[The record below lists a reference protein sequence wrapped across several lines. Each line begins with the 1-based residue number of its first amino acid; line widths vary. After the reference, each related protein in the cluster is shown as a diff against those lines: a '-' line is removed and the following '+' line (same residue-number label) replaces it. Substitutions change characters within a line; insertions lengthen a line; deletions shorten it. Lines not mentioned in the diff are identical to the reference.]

1 MLLTPLEWVVLR
13 LARCAYAFR
22 RPLLGLLIV
31 LVLFRVFEW
40 FAGRCG
46 PDADADAAAM
56 GGGDGIAA
64 DTPAPPSATLWNP
77 DRLEGMIRS
86 FIGGGRPG
94 GGGNGGGGG
103 GGGPPPERHRTE
115 AVCREL
121 LEFMLQMPLPKV
133 RPDWLVNPTTKRRLE
148 LDMYN
153 AEHRIAFEYDG
164 AQHDVYT
171 PHYHANEHH
180 FEYRRLLDR
189 LKTELCRERGVLLL
203 RIPWTDVSASDRPR
217 TARYLQRL
225 LSLHR
230 VPHRPPAFA
239 PVE

>member
-22 RPLLGLLIV
+22 RPLLGLLTV
-31 LVLFRVFEW
+31 LILFRIFEW
-40 FAGRCG
+40 LVGRCG
-46 PDADADAAAM
+46 AAPSAAAA
-56 GGGDGIAA
+56 AA
-64 DTPAPPSATLWNP
+64 DQADPVTLWNP
-77 DRLEGMIRS
+77 DRLEGTIRS
-86 FIGGGRPG
+86 FVRGGRTG
-94 GGGNGGGGG
+94 TGT
-103 GGGPPPERHRTE
+103 GGPPPERYRTE

-121 LEFMLQMPLPKV
+121 LEFMLRMPLPKV

-203 RIPWTDVSASDRPR
+203 RIPWTDVSASDTAL

-225 LSLHR
+225 LALHR
-230 VPHRPPAFA
+230 VPHRPPVLGPASA
-239 PVE
+239 D